1 MNKCLANS
9 ETEHL
14 VNFNRLTCFLLLCDF
29 RYGSHLVLVES
40 YDENNATAT
49 LAARSIGSPSAGG
62 SPKYWL
68 GLTSLDD
75 LRTNTLEA
83 AAGLLVSQYSG
94 EFNDCI
100 SLILLGFK
108 ARTKYAPQDPQI

>member
-1 MNKCLANS
+1 M
-9 ETEHL
+9 
-14 VNFNRLTCFLLLCDF
+14 NFNCIVFVF

-100 SLILLGFK
+100 KLFYSSVVF
-108 ARTKYAPQDPQI
+108 

>member
-1 MNKCLANS
+1 MLHPLSCK
-9 ETEHL
+9 HD
-14 VNFNRLTCFLLLCDF
+14 VFVF

-100 SLILLGFK
+100 CPISMQTSRNISK
-108 ARTKYAPQDPQI
+108 PARKDI

>member
-1 MNKCLANS
+1 MC
-9 ETEHL
+9 
-14 VNFNRLTCFLLLCDF
+14 VFCC

-40 YDENNATAT
+40 YDENNATAS
-49 LAARSIGSPSAGG
+49 LAARSIGSPTGG
-62 SPKYWL
+62 GKYWL

-94 EFNDCI
+94 KLHNAI
-100 SLILLGFK
+100 SSSS
-108 ARTKYAPQDPQI
+108 YS

>member
-1 MNKCLANS
+1 VYHKYLIFVLKIFVVSC
-9 ETEHL
+9 
-14 VNFNRLTCFLLLCDF
+14 F

-40 YDENNATAT
+40 YDENNATAS
-49 LAARSIGSPSAGG
+49 LAARSIGSPSAGAN
-62 SPKYWL
+62 SKYWL

-94 EFNDCI
+94 
-100 SLILLGFK
+100 K
-108 ARTKYAPQDPQI
+108 